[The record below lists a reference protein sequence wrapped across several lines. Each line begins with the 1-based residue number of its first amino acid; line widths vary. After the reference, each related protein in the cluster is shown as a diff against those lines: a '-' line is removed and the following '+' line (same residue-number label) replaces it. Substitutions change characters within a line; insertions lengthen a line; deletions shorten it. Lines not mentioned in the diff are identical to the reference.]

1 MSSTLDL
8 LLAKFHCLGQNF
20 VLPQGGG
27 QEQRFENGD
36 SGRLG
41 ELAADLIPA
50 KSFPLFK
57 STTAPAAGVACV
69 VREEKAACGLN
80 SALAF
85 KSNKSEAESRMNCV
99 VRSEKV

>member
-1 MSSTLDL
+1 METR
-8 LLAKFHCLGQNF
+8 G
-20 VLPQGGG
+20 VW
-27 QEQRFENGD
+27 
-36 SGRLG
+36 
-41 ELAADLIPA
+41 ELAADLTAA

-57 STTAPAAGVACV
+57 STTAPAAGVACSA
-69 VREEKAACGLN
+69 EEKAACGLN